1 MADVICRMQDGEPCY
16 TRKSELHVLSGGL
29 LEFWKRLHDVSQCSD
44 FIGRVY
50 YTHTPHSSGS
60 STMRVKK
67 RLPLEIVRLVTD
79 TGDPIVG
86 YKAVSEQEMEFFK
99 TQMLLPHGH
108 PDDIVVKKHGT
119 VGANKKNGTS
129 GSGKKRRFTLSDR
142 HDAPGW

>member
-1 MADVICRMQDGEPCY
+1 
-16 TRKSELHVLSGGL
+16 
-29 LEFWKRLHDVSQCSD
+29 
-44 FIGRVY
+44 
-50 YTHTPHSSGS
+50 
-60 STMRVKK
+60 MRVKK

-119 VGANKKNGTS
+119 VGAKKNKGNS
-129 GSGKKRRFTLSDR
+129 GSGKKRRFMLSDR
-142 HDAPGW
+142 HDAPDW